1 MFRTLPAALIV
12 LCCVYA
18 TSHAQKAETKPAPQ
32 LTEGEVHILRADYQ
46 RELWVGLPW
55 PGMPADELL
64 KTLRA
69 VCDDTTTVA
78 VIDVRIVPGLAVG
91 HRDSEARAL
100 RLARANALAQ
110 LHKDVDFSSRRTRM
124 VSFGGFDSARAA
136 LELADRDGA
145 ETAEVMLIDPPVH
158 ELEGALSPVYR
169 TTINVLLHSRSADEF
184 ERERRQVADALGT
197 DRRTPRVF
205 NSDRRFDSFKD
216 RLANLYGHTRGYR
229 LADGKSAAD
238 VVNSMKGMQVIAVGE
253 LHGNAGA
260 HRLQLEALRAMHAQG
275 GKLALSTEQFER
287 DVQPVLNRY
296 LRGEIEEAE
305 FLREARPW
313 PNYADYRPLM
323 EFCKQHGIPV
333 LAGNI
338 PRYLAARIHKEGPD
352 SFDNFNEDERGWS
365 ARELKALPGA
375 YRDKFMGLMGGHSE
389 RLDNMF
395 AAQCIKDD
403 TMAESIADWL
413 AANPKGR
420 VLHINGA
427 FHSAGGLGV
436 PEKLDELVPD
446 IKIGLITCIQP
457 GEQAEPADNEWLAT
471 VPAMR

>member
-32 LTEGEVHILRADYQ
+32 LTEGEVHILRAEYQ

-64 KTLRA
+64 KTMRE

-78 VIDVRIVPGLAVG
+78 VIDVRIAKGLSVG
-91 HRDSEARAL
+91 NRDTEAAAL

-110 LHKDVDFSSRRTRM
+110 LHKDVDFNGRRTRL
-124 VSFGGFDSARAA
+124 VSFGGYDSARAA
-136 LELADRDGA
+136 IELADRDGA
-145 ETAEVMLIDPPVH
+145 EISEVMLIDPPMH
-158 ELEGALSPVYR
+158 EISGAIDAIRR
-169 TTINVLLHSRSADEF
+169 TSISVLLHSRSADEF
-184 ERERRQVADALGT
+184 ERERRQITSDLGT
-197 DRRTPRVF
+197 ERRFVRVL
-205 NSDRRFDSFKD
+205 NSSRRFDPFKD
-216 RLANLYGHTRGYR
+216 RLAELYVHTRGYQ
-229 LADGKSAAD
+229 LAEDKTAAD
-238 VVNSMKGMQVIAVGE
+238 VVAGMKDRQVIMVGE

-305 FLREARPW
+305 FLRESRPW
-313 PNYADYRPLM
+313 PNYADYRPLI

-352 SFDNFNEDERGWS
+352 SFDNFSEDEKGWS

-413 AANPKGR
+413 AGNEGGR

-436 PEKLDELVPD
+436 PEKLEHLVPD

-457 GEQAEPADNEWLAT
+457 NEEAEPADNEWLAT